1 MNKSDDFDLDFDKD
15 LSFDSDSEST
25 DEDDLFSSS
34 SSDESN
40 ELDELNDENTL
51 DRKETKKSAFKVI
64 IMGIIFVVVIFGVV
78 GLIQKLTNR
87 DKIENKPNKVVE
99 TQKIDNKNNAI
110 NTQTPVVNNPITSNQ
125 NDWKEFTGSQSIE
138 YIENLIDSTF
148 SITSIKNYVK
158 IVDEY
163 NLEMKTIISGAM
175 SGFTGTYEIELPYS
189 KGKLLNIGDKFSV
202 QVKTGK
208 YNDGRLIVD
217 EIIY

>member
-1 MNKSDDFDLDFDKD
+1 MNKSDDFDLDFDND